1 MNLLLALIDRMFAT
15 FLPPRVRLQPIPARS
30 RRR

>member
-1 MNLLLALIDRMFAT
+1 MNLLLALIDRVIAS
-15 FLPPRVRLQPIPARS
+15 FLAPRARLQPIPARS